1 MHRIGNTLLLDEF
14 DIEKH
19 LINVT
24 DEKWN
29 CLKKY
34 FYMEIVKSANTK
46 VSIDII
52 RVS

>member
-1 MHRIGNTLLLDEF
+1 MVHKIGNTLLLDEF

-29 CLKKY
+29 WLKKY
-34 FYMEIVKSANTK
+34 FYMKIVKSANTK
-46 VSIDII
+46 VGINI
-52 RVS
+52 